1 MLKRKSMKRVYTLMV
16 LDCLVFKE
24 ERMGRD
30 HLPEGIHALDCQM
43 QFIAEILTHNGEFP
57 GKL

>member
-1 MLKRKSMKRVYTLMV
+1 MV